1 MLERI
6 VLAASALMWLPYGLY
21 CLARPGALAGIAG
34 VAAQSA
40 TGSIELQAMYGG
52 LQAGIGALAL
62 AALFRPGLR
71 RPALVTLAFLC
82 TGLATARLAGALG
95 HGELSAYTAMGL
107 AIELLSAGF
116 ASALLRRPPHAAA
129 A

>member
-1 MLERI
+1 VLERI

-21 CLARPGALAGIAG
+21 CFARPGALAEIAG

-40 TGSIELQAMYGG
+40 TGGIELQAMYGG

-71 RPALVTLAFLC
+71 RPALVALAFLC
-82 TGLATARLAGALG
+82 SGLASARLAGALG
-95 HGELSAYTAMGL
+95 HGELSSYTVTGL
-107 AIELLSAGF
+107 CFELLSAGF
-116 ASALLRRPPHAAA
+116 AVALLRRGPAASA